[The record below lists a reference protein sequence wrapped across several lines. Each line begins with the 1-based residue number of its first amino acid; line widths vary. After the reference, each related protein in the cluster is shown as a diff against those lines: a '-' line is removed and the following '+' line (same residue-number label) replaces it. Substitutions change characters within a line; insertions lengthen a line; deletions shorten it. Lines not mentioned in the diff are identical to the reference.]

1 MTAPFLFKPS
11 VTEQLPQ
18 SDRGPLPDGST
29 RMWSTITS
37 SLILG
42 SRDAVLGR

>member
-1 MTAPFLFKPS
+1 MTAPLPLKS
-11 VTEQLPQ
+11 AVTEQIPQ
-18 SDRGPLPDGST
+18 SDRGLLSNGST

-42 SRDAVLGR
+42 SHDAVLGR